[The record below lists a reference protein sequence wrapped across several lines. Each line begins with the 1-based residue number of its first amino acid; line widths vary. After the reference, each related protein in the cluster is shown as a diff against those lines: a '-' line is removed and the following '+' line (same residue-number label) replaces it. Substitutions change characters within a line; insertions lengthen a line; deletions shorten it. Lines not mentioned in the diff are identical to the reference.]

1 MPPRSFPAIV
11 PDRRILEVFATSKMP
26 LKAHRVMHLL
36 GLPRSK
42 IRNIQSALQ
51 RLARIGQLVEQVSLS
66 EAQPHHLY
74 TRSLPDVPCPA
85 SAHAPDQSKPVLDV
99 CLDTTCATTASP
111 TPCNPVEEMFNTESQ
126 SMMAA
131 MDGVAVEVEN
141 TTPAPLC
148 VVCRDS
154 WPTGVLLP
162 CRHQAC
168 CKACWLAA
176 VARERRIHKKHER
189 LKRELGPSDRERCAF
204 LPRCPVCRV
213 AVEDVVSPYTNI

>member
-11 PDRRILEVFATSKMP
+11 PDRRILDVFATYNTP

-42 IRNIQSALQ
+42 IRNIQSALR
-51 RLARIGQLVEQVSLS
+51 RLARDGQLVEQVSLS

-74 TRSLPDVPCPA
+74 TRSP
-85 SAHAPDQSKPVLDV
+85 
-99 CLDTTCATTASP
+99 TTCAITMPP
-111 TPCNPVEEMFNTESQ
+111 TPCDPVEETVSSESR

-131 MDGVAVEVEN
+131 IDGDAVGVEN
-141 TTPAPLC
+141 TTPAPVC
-148 VVCRDS
+148 AVCRDS
-154 WPTGVLLP
+154 WPTEVLLP

-168 CKACWLAA
+168 CRTCWTAA
-176 VARERRIHKKHER
+176 VARELSVHKKHER
-189 LKRELGPSDRERCAF
+189 LKRELGPIDRERCVF

-213 AVEDVVSPYTNI
+213 AVKDVISPYTNM

>member
-74 TRSLPDVPCPA
+74 TRSSTDVPCLA
-85 SAHAPDQSKPVLDV
+85 SAQAPDQSKPVDA

-111 TPCNPVEEMFNTESQ
+111 TPCDPVAFNTESQ
-126 SMMAA
+126 LMMAA
-131 MDGVAVEVEN
+131 MDGVEVGGGN
-141 TTPAPLC
+141 TTPAPVC

-154 WPTGVLLP
+154 WPTEVLLP

-168 CKACWLAA
+168 CRACWTAA
-176 VARERRIHKKHER
+176 VARELSVHKKHER

-213 AVEDVVSPYTNI
+213 AVKDVISPYTNM